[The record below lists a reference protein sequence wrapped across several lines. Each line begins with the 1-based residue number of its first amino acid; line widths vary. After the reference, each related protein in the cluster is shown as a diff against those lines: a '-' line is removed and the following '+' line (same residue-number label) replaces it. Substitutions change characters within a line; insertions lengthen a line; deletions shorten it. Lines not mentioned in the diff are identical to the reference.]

1 MTHDRR
7 RSAKMQSPVQVLRSG
22 RYLRVWYSENGEP
35 LKLTGTIPAALAN
48 DASRY
53 GQDLVGDLVDK
64 TLRIAERRRTEA
76 RGD

>member
-1 MTHDRR
+1 
-7 RSAKMQSPVQVLRSG
+7 
-22 RYLRVWYSENGEP
+22 LRVWYCENGEP

-53 GQDLVGDLVDK
+53 GQDFVGDLVDK